1 MLQVLFATL
10 AVRCEARWLQGL
22 PLGQYSAMIYKF
34 IEQGALTAFFVIAVT
49 TAPYGPP
56 GYLWYAT
63 QGRVAFMIA
72 LHVARLACAV
82 AMGSIMAKLF
92 SRRVAS
98 SSNAALPPPSVPT
111 SEALRL
117 QAH

>member
-1 MLQVLFATL
+1 
-10 AVRCEARWLQGL
+10 
-22 PLGQYSAMIYKF
+22 MIYKF
-34 IEQGALTAFFVIAVT
+34 IEQGALAAFFVIAVT

-56 GYLWYAT
+56 GYLWYAK

-92 SRRVAS
+92 SRRVALS
-98 SSNAALPPPSVPT
+98 CNAALPPSSAPT
-111 SEALRL
+111 SGALRP